1 MRIIFV
7 STQFDCIGLGLHRK
21 NKEHIRSIYD
31 ETNGKENMRQ
41 QRRARADVG
50 RRESR
55 ILQNLEGARLSCE
68 EREIERE
75 TERERGWSYVV
86 TTNGIRKSSKTE
98 IQEYETLPAHCIK
111 KMQKCCDF
119 RNGDRREE
127 DLSHCG
133 TKDPSRH
140 IAGTPFPWRRPRIW
154 RKCET
159 P

>member
-75 TERERGWSYVV
+75 TERERG
-86 TTNGIRKSSKTE
+86 
-98 IQEYETLPAHCIK
+98 
-111 KMQKCCDF
+111 
-119 RNGDRREE
+119 
-127 DLSHCG
+127 
-133 TKDPSRH
+133 
-140 IAGTPFPWRRPRIW
+140 
-154 RKCET
+154 
-159 P
+159 